1 MCVCLAS
8 QSCRTLCG
16 PMDCS
21 PPGFSVHGIFQARI
35 LQWVA
40 ISFSRDFPDPGMEPV
55 SPALAGGFTEP
66 PGNPNTRLVGSNSRL
81 PTPVFWPGEFHGL
94 YSPWGH
100 KELDTTERLS
110 LSLQLQWLEERQ
122 SLKDG
127 GRNKGTLRIA
137 QVKFKIYPRPTL
149 NVNKLTFCRL
159 FCLTCYSMWNKK
171 FWNALRCFN
180 SNAHGTCAHRI

>member
-1 MCVCLAS
+1 V
-8 QSCRTLCG
+8 
-16 PMDCS
+16 DCS

-81 PTPVFWPGEFHGL
+81 PTPVFWPGEFHRL

-110 LSLQLQWLEERQ
+110 LSLQLQ
-122 SLKDG
+122 
-127 GRNKGTLRIA
+127 
-137 QVKFKIYPRPTL
+137 
-149 NVNKLTFCRL
+149 
-159 FCLTCYSMWNKK
+159 
-171 FWNALRCFN
+171 
-180 SNAHGTCAHRI
+180 